1 MVLYSVDHVKMI
13 KTLSWNRTTLS
24 CWDILMLNEI
34 LSNIKRSALMSRDPL
49 RRVFNA
55 TWWCD
60 KI

>member
-34 LSNIKRSALMSRDPL
+34 LSNIKRSALKSRDPL
-49 RRVFNA
+49 RRVFKYA
-55 TWWCD
+55 T
-60 KI
+60 